1 MQTGMRRNGNVPRE
15 LGVTISSGHRC
26 ASGGRARQQAGIK
39 CRSAAI
45 DPTWVPL
52 TCMYVAGQAQLLSCM
67 YVQSVMVGSRGARSI
82 NFRAFSPVVGGLV
95 DLIRTSSAG
104 RKAASWVEKLIRSD
118 QIRPYQIRTDR
129 QTSRQTDL

>member
-1 MQTGMRRNGNVPRE
+1 MYVAG
-15 LGVTISSGHRC
+15 
-26 ASGGRARQQAGIK
+26 QAQLLSCMYVAGQAQLL
-39 CRSAAI
+39 S
-45 DPTWVPL
+45 
-52 TCMYVAGQAQLLSCM
+52 CMYVAGQAQLLSCM

-118 QIRPYQIRTDR
+118 RSDHIRSEQTDR
-129 QTSRQTDL
+129 QAGRQTYDDTNGKTEIRRCNNGEQTDF